1 MLRCENVTKKYRGKT
16 AVNNLSITIDPGRIY
31 MLLGP
36 NGSGKSTWMK
46 MCAGLVSPT
55 SGTIFFEDREM
66 QIKDKADITYM
77 PTEAYFYS
85 YMTWKDAENY
95 YTDFFPDFSR
105 ERFEDLMADFH
116 LDLKEKIS
124 KMSTGM
130 MAKGKVALALA
141 RESKLCLLDE
151 PLNGI
156 DIIAR
161 DQILEAVR
169 AARNARRAFII
180 SSHLVEELEKMS
192 EEAIFMKNG
201 DLYLTGKIPEI
212 TARENMSIADLYK
225 EIYKDVEVTC

>member
-1 MLRCENVTKKYRGKT
+1 MLQCEDIVKKYRGKT
-16 AVNNLSITIDPGRIY
+16 AVNHLSLTVQPGRIY

-55 SGTIFFEDREM
+55 SGRILFEGGELGT
-66 QIKDKADITYM
+66 KAKAHIAYM
-77 PTEAYFYS
+77 PTEPYFYS
-85 YMTWKDAENY
+85 YMTWKDAESY
-95 YTDFFPDFSR
+95 YSDFFEDFDRS
-105 ERFEDLMADFH
+105 RFEELMSDFR

-130 MAKGKVALALA
+130 LAKGKVALALA
-141 RESKLCLLDE
+141 RKANFSLLDE

-161 DQILEAVR
+161 DQILEAIR
-169 AARNARRAFII
+169 RSTSPERAFII
-180 SSHLVEELEKMS
+180 SSHLVEELERMS
-192 EEAIFMKNG
+192 DEAIFMKNG
-201 DLYLTGKIPEI
+201 ELYMSGSIAEI
-212 TARENMSIADLYK
+212 TAREKMSIADLYK